1 MRSKPTRLKPASEW
15 RKQLFRLFALLLIPI
30 GIFLPKLAAQH
41 PEFIEN
47 VFSRSVYPVI
57 SHAIGAVFSIVPFS
71 VAEWLLYLS
80 VLAIVVSVIAG
91 LIRLFMK
98 KIHISAFI
106 GIFISIAIAGGALLN
121 IFYFAWGFN
130 YSRLTLAQTLDLDVH
145 ARDTAELSELCI
157 ALAQTANGLR
167 TQVSED
173 ENGVFT
179 FNEGVQ
185 DVFARIP
192 DAYVRMQESTGYS
205 FGTVYAPKTVFAST
219 GLSYAGISGIY
230 FPFTAECN
238 VNVNQPALYLASSAA
253 HEAAHFAGIARENEA
268 NFVSYLVCIFS
279 DDVRFQ
285 YSGTVM
291 ALVHAGNQLSKSDP
305 EAYRALWDTYCDGL
319 VRDLRD
325 YSAYIRTYEG
335 PVNETMTE
343 VNDQYLK
350 YNQQTSG
357 VKSYGEM
364 VDLLLAYY
372 SSAA

>member
-1 MRSKPTRLKPASEW
+1 MRDKHTRIRPPSEW
-15 RKQLFRLFALLLIPI
+15 RKQLFRLFWLLLIPL
-30 GIFLPKLAAQH
+30 GILLPRLAAQH
-41 PEFIEN
+41 PAFIEN
-47 VFSRSVYPVI
+47 VFSKSVYPVI
-57 SHAIGAVFSIVPFS
+57 SQVLGAVFSIVPFS
-71 VAEWLLYLS
+71 LAEWLLYLS
-80 VLAIVVSVIAG
+80 VLAIVVAIVSGFV
-91 LIRLFMK
+91 RLLMR

-130 YSRLTLAQTLDLDVH
+130 YSRFTLAQTLELDVH
-145 ARDTAELSELCI
+145 ARDTAELNELCVS
-157 ALAQTANGLR
+157 LARTANDLR
-167 TQVSED
+167 AQVSED

-179 FNEGVQ
+179 YGESVQ
-185 DVFARIP
+185 DVFKQIPAAYARMEEI
-192 DAYVRMQESTGYS
+192 TGYS
-205 FGTVYAPKTVFAST
+205 FGTVYVPKTVFASE

-238 VNVNQPALYLASSAA
+238 VNINQPDLYLASSAA
-253 HEAAHFAGIARENEA
+253 HETAHFSGIARENEA
-268 NFVSYLVCIFS
+268 NFVSYLACIS
-279 DDVRFQ
+279 SEDVRIR

-291 ALVHAGNQLSKSDP
+291 ALVHAGNQLSRSDP
-305 EAYRALWDTYCDGL
+305 EAYRALWNTYCDGL

-325 YSAYIRTYEG
+325 YSAYVQTYEG
-335 PVNETMTE
+335 PVNETMTQ

-372 SSAA
+372 SSAD